1 MCKGG
6 ICEWVDALAYGKR
19 RRDGRGRRERIEY
32 IHWIHGCSKV
42 AFKIQYIQCTCI
54 LLMNVAGQM
63 LNLYLLVCDVEEG
76 DVPDGENVLIELHQ
90 LGKNLM
96 IEGRRKAGGG
106 SGGEQREEANSG
118 RERERRRCKR
128 NKKRKVE
135 EKKGE
140 GNRKTA

>member
-1 MCKGG
+1 MCNGGCGCEGVCVCKGG
-6 ICEWVDALAYGKR
+6 VCEWVDALAYGKR

-63 LNLYLLVCDVEEG
+63 LNLYLLVCGVEEG

-96 IEGRRKAGGG
+96 IEGRRKTGEG
-106 SGGEQREEANSG
+106 SGGEQREEVNSG
-118 RERERRRCKR
+118 RERDGDVKETRRER
-128 NKKRKVE
+128 
-135 EKKGE
+135 
-140 GNRKTA
+140 